1 MVNEITLLD
10 KITLILVV
18 IGGLNWGLVGF
29 FQWNLVEFIF
39 GFSAVGAFL
48 AQLVYLLVG
57 IAAIYVAAVMMKF
70 ARK

>member
-1 MVNEITLLD
+1 MVNELTLLD
-10 KITLILVV
+10 KIALILIV

-29 FQWNLVEFIF
+29 FQWNLVEAIF
-39 GFSAVGAFL
+39 GFSATGAFL

-57 IAAIYVAAVMMKF
+57 IAAVYVAAVMMKF